1 MRHDDD
7 SLRPLA
13 ALGAVAVAFAPTAAT
28 AQQQSG
34 QNAFP
39 PYRMGPYM
47 MDWNGWGYGMFLG
60 PLFMILVVVAIVAAI
75 VFVLRPLSGA
85 PSRGQ
90 PASPPSA
97 NRALDIL
104 KERYARGEIDKNE
117 FEERRRS
124 LDD

>member
-1 MRHDDD
+1 MRLDDD
-7 SLRPLA
+7 SLHPLA
-13 ALGAVAVAFAPTAAT
+13 ALGAAAVAFAPAAAA

-60 PLFMILVVVAIVAAI
+60 PLFMILVVVAIVAA
-75 VFVLRPLSGA
+75 VVVVLRPLSGA
-85 PSRGQ
+85 PS
-90 PASPPSA
+90 PPFA

-124 LDD
+124 LGD